1 MSVRAMSVLG
11 VASWSMLLL
20 AVFCSPA
27 QAITGAEV
35 IERMQKRFADARS
48 YEARFEK
55 RFYWA
60 VLDKS
65 MSRQGRIYTRKSG
78 EFRVEVEDGDLVVAD
93 GSSIWAYNKANDQ
106 VLVSAY
112 KGDLRTPWEILVQ
125 YTDGYNPVAVKE
137 DKIDG
142 HEAYEVTLQPRE
154 DIPGH
159 LRLQRMRVW
168 IDRKDWHLL
177 RVEQVEA
184 NDDIRTYVLS
194 DHRKNKKLK
203 DELFLF
209 QPPEGAQVVDQRRP
223 PPAP

>member
-1 MSVRAMSVLG
+1 MKTLWRIFGST
-11 VASWSMLLL
+11 VALL
-20 AVFCSPA
+20 ACLALPA
-27 QAITGAEV
+27 GAITGSEV
-35 IERMQKRFADARS
+35 IERMQKRFADAKS

-78 EFRVEVEDGDLVVAD
+78 EFRVEIEDGDLVVAD
-93 GSSIWAYNKANDQ
+93 GQTIWAYNKANDQ

-112 KGDLRTPWEILVQ
+112 RGELRTPWEILVQ
-125 YTDGYNPVAVKE
+125 YTAGYSPVAVKE

-142 HEAYEVTLQPRE
+142 HDAYEVTLQPRE
-154 DIPGH
+154 DVPAH

-168 IDRKDWHLL
+168 IERKDWHLL

-194 DHRKNKKLK
+194 GHRKNKKLK
-203 DELFLF
+203 DALFQF

-223 PPAP
+223 AEGQ